1 MFQHHIECMGEES
14 WRAGFLRKHGN
25 DGAESLHGA
34 DNIIKIKTHIE
45 RLDRKPIE

>member
-1 MFQHHIECMGEES
+1 MLQHHIECVGEES
-14 WRAGFLRKHGN
+14 ECTGFLRKYGN

>member
-1 MFQHHIECMGEES
+1 MLQHNIECVGEES
-14 WRAGFLRKHGN
+14 ERTGFLRKYGN

-45 RLDRKPIE
+45 RLDGKPIE

>member
-14 WRAGFLRKHGN
+14 ERTGILRKHGN

-34 DNIIKIKTHIE
+34 DNIIEIKTHIE

>member
-14 WRAGFLRKHGN
+14 ERAGFLRKHGN

-45 RLDRKPIE
+45 RLDGKPIE